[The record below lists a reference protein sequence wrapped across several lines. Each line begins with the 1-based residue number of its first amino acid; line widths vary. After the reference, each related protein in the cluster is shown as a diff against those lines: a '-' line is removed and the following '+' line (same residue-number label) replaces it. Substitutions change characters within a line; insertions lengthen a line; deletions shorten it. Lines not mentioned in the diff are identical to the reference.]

1 MGGKWNRDTGT
12 GRVLITTTDKDALVS
27 WYGMVKNLGL
37 PIEKVDSD
45 WYLYDARDFDI
56 QSSTNVLTGLDNF
69 IGRVIFAPLPDF
81 SPGEFMV
88 EEDQEEDVVLQAA
101 NDEGKDVQP
110 PRNGKKAWITFFNR

>member
-12 GRVLITTTDKDALVS
+12 GRVLFTTTDKDTLDS
-27 WYGMVKNLGL
+27 WYGVVKNLGL

-56 QSSTNVLTGLDNF
+56 QNSVNVLTGLDNF
-69 IGRVIFAPLPDF
+69 IWRVIFAPLPDF
-81 SPGEFMV
+81 SPGEYMV

-101 NDEGKDVQP
+101 NDEGKDMQP